1 MKSSL
6 LAHVLPPSSPAQ
18 HLMIRRLQ
26 LALLCLCLFVFVA
39 AQGDT
44 DHTTFIDGTAI
55 NVTDDGFP
63 YDPILQ
69 LRPPFAR
76 SLPVQVL
83 LNGIVLSLSSV
94 LLIQLLFTAQYHWP
108 LAPLNFTLQVAAVI
122 LLVVTSVVTIFIVLS
137 TVTAESRTWPYML
150 NYLAVDIPPSM
161 NTNWPTPDLV
171 AWLLMTATTA
181 GLIQITHIQFL
192 TLLFPSKL
200 ERRLIYALLGPLAI
214 TSAIMQ
220 LLRVQHNHHKL
231 MNFVSAVQNIC
242 NAALSLLFTVSLFL
256 WGLLVNRKNAW
267 RMDGGTA
274 AFGVGALTLA
284 PMSSAIALIYVP
296 TRDQYTWMPQLMW
309 AIILWQSFLG
319 WWWWVGAGMGV
330 GELDELL
337 TREEKRHLKR
347 QRRLAKRKE
356 QRERAETLWRG
367 VTGAI
372 GLGRQQTSSS
382 PDRPRRKPSLSSF
395 STGGTM
401 VRRIFNT
408 QPGRQVYGWFLHWR
422 HAHLAAARQQ
432 AVQRRERMDAVYGHE
447 GASTPRTRSVALGW
461 GVSAGPRRDAE
472 AQDDETIVASESD
485 ASVDLEKAPQSG
497 ETSTEGDASVR
508 RRVKKEGKGSLSEQ
522 PASLNSAATPGS
534 ARSSM
539 WWWEPLRRWRL
550 QDTTEY

>member
-1 MKSSL
+1 
-6 LAHVLPPSSPAQ
+6 
-18 HLMIRRLQ
+18 MIRRLQ